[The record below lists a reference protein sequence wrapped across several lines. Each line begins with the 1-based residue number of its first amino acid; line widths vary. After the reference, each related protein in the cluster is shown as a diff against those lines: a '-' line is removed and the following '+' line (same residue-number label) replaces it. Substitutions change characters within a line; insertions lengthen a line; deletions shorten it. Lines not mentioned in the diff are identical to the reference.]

1 MRHLFKILLFI
12 LVISG
17 CKNEKTDPALSITL
31 KEIPVTHAKGFKIFH
46 AEAYK
51 KIEVTS
57 PWPGSKEI
65 FTYLLIESGSKKP
78 ENINYDAIIEIPV
91 QKLVVTSTSHI
102 PALELLGIE
111 NTLVGFPGSEYISSE
126 KTRKNIDSG
135 KVK

>member
-1 MRHLFKILLFI
+1 
-12 LVISG
+12 
-17 CKNEKTDPALSITL
+17 
-31 KEIPVTHAKGFKIFH
+31 IFH

-135 KVK
+135 KVKELGINESINTEILLELQPELVVGFSIDNQNKTYETIKNSG